1 MCSTINYSAAR
12 DNDENF
18 DDILDRIEERIDR
31 FNEKVKIIETD
42 DSAFN
47 EEFPGIV
54 DFLYEASDLPENSK
68 KHFEKR
74 FIYISKRLWD
84 KGIHPIEF

>member
-1 MCSTINYSAAR
+1 M
-12 DNDENF
+12 
-18 DDILDRIEERIDR
+18 LDRVEERIDR

-54 DFLYEASDLPENSK
+54 DFLYEASDLPETSENIL
-68 KHFEKR
+68 KR
-74 FIYISKRLWD
+74 DLFIFQKGCGIREFIQSSFSFIS
-84 KGIHPIEF
+84 FF